1 MIFKIL
7 AWLAVIWIGL
17 WLLSQLLSWLPLI
30 VFVIG
35 GAIALCCVYALLP
48 ENFRLPGVE
57 QWLNP
62 NWKTIPVAPSTNPSS
77 SISTFSPESSLPS
90 TTPTPQTPIQPLPP
104 QPPLDFSRAIARTGG
119 KLPDRETLAAKLREK
134 VIGQEIAVDTLVRVV
149 LGKLAAQNN
158 PKPLVILLPG
168 PTGTGKTEMSKALAE
183 ALDAKLTRFD
193 MGEYAES
200 FKASNLFG
208 SAKGYVGSEDGG
220 ALPNAIRQSKKR
232 CVLLFDEVEKAHQSL
247 WRQMLAFF
255 DEGRTADTLGSVVA
269 PKDTI
274 CLLTSNLQA
283 DKIGENPDAAKDILK
298 QSGYFPPEFLGR
310 IDKIIPLLRLG
321 AADTARLTVM
331 LAKRVADRYG
341 ISLIIEQEALEELVN
356 VTFDEGEKY
365 GGRGIQEKILD
376 LLGDD
381 FIDLQGDRISHARLV
396 VRGDRLKAVS
406 LVQTIERT
414 QFEE

>member
-1 MIFKIL
+1 MIIKFL

-30 VFVIG
+30 IFAIG

-48 ENFRLPGVE
+48 ENFRLPGIE

-62 NWKTIPVAPSTNPSS
+62 DWKPIPITPSTDTSNGT
-77 SISTFSPESSLPS
+77 STSSPESSQPS
-90 TTPTPQTPIQPLPP
+90 TTPTPQAPQLLSP
-104 QPPLDFSRAIARTGG
+104 QPPLDFSRATVRTGG
-119 KLPDRETLAAKLREK
+119 KLPDREALTSKLKEK
-134 VIGQEIAVDTLVRVV
+134 VIGQEIAIDTIVRVV
-149 LGKLAAQNN
+149 LGKLASEKN
-158 PKPLVILLPG
+158 PKPLVVMLPG
-168 PTGTGKTEMSKALAE
+168 PTGTGKTEISKALAD
-183 ALDAKLTRFD
+183 ALGTKLTRFD

-220 ALPNAIRQSKKR
+220 ALPTAIRQSKKR

-283 DKIGENPDAAKDILK
+283 DKIGENPEAAKDILK

-381 FIDLQGDRISHARLV
+381 FIDLQGDRISHARLI
-396 VRGDRLKAVS
+396 VRADRLRAVS
-406 LVQTIERT
+406 LVQTIDRT
-414 QFEE
+414 QEGE

>member
-62 NWKTIPVAPSTNPSS
+62 NWKTIPIAPSTNPSS
-77 SISTFSPESSLPS
+77 SSSTFSPESSLPS

-149 LGKLAAQNN
+149 LGKLAAQKN

-168 PTGTGKTEMSKALAE
+168 PTGTGKTEMSKALAQ
-183 ALDAKLTRFD
+183 ALEAKLTRFD

-220 ALPNAIRQSKKR
+220 ALPSAIRQSKKR

-310 IDKIIPLLRLG
+310 IDKIIPLLRLS

-414 QFEE
+414 QVEE

>member
-17 WLLSQLLSWLPLI
+17 WLLSLLLSWLPLI
-30 VFVIG
+30 VFLVG

-48 ENFRLPGVE
+48 ESFRLPGVE

-62 NWKTIPVAPSTNPSS
+62 TWKTIPIAPIADISS
-77 SISTFSPESSLPS
+77 SISPSSPESSQPHS
-90 TTPTPQTPIQPLPP
+90 TPQTPVQVLPP
-104 QPPLDFSRAIARTGG
+104 QPPLDFSRVMARTGG
-119 KLPDRETLAAKLREK
+119 KLPDRETLTAKLREK
-134 VIGQEIAVDTLVRVV
+134 VIGQETAVDTLVRVV
-149 LGKLAAQNN
+149 LGKLASEKN
-158 PKPLVILLPG
+158 PKPLVVLLPG
-168 PTGTGKTEMSKALAE
+168 PTGTGKTEISKAIAD
-183 ALDAKLTRFD
+183 ALGTKLTRFD

-208 SAKGYVGSEDGG
+208 SAKGYVGSDEGG
-220 ALPNAIRQSKKR
+220 ALPNALRHSKKR

-274 CLLTSNLQA
+274 CLLTSNLMA

-310 IDKIIPLLRLG
+310 IDKIIPLLRLS

-414 QFEE
+414 QFEEQ

>member
-62 NWKTIPVAPSTNPSS
+62 NWKTIPIAPSTNPSS
-77 SISTFSPESSLPS
+77 SISTFSPESSQLS
-90 TTPTPQTPIQPLPP
+90 TTSTPQTPIQPLPP

-149 LGKLAAQNN
+149 LGKLAAQKN

-183 ALDAKLTRFD
+183 ALEAKLTRFD

-220 ALPNAIRQSKKR
+220 ALPSAIRQSKKR

-310 IDKIIPLLRLG
+310 IDKIIPLLRQI
-321 AADTARLTVM
+321 AVRSAFYFA
-331 LAKRVADRYG
+331 
-341 ISLIIEQEALEELVN
+341 E
-356 VTFDEGEKY
+356 
-365 GGRGIQEKILD
+365 
-376 LLGDD
+376 
-381 FIDLQGDRISHARLV
+381 SH
-396 VRGDRLKAVS
+396 
-406 LVQTIERT
+406 
-414 QFEE
+414 